1 MIIVYFSNKSGDYS
15 FFLGECYLCYF
26 AASWSVFTV
35 FITFPPL
42 LVTHTCAPLNLV
54 HTHLQNEQDVLFSF
68 VHRQEE
74 WFVPKQPAIFSPQIL
89 HSILILMYQH
99 LFMDLKTVPMEFNTF
114 SEMSNN
120 ISINKTGSHNTHDNK
135 GSTPT

>member
-1 MIIVYFSNKSGDYS
+1 MVIILFFWLSVICVILQPLGQPSLYS
-15 FFLGECYLCYF
+15 LL
-26 AASWSVFTV
+26 
-35 FITFPPL
+35 FPHFKLHTLVHPL
-42 LVTHTCAPLNLV
+42 VLYT

-74 WFVPKQPAIFSPQIL
+74 WFVPKQPAMFSPQIL

-99 LFMDLKTVPMEFNTF
+99 LFVDLKTVPMEFNTL

-120 ISINKTGSHNTHDNK
+120 ITINKTRSHNTHDNK
-135 GSTPT
+135 GSAPT